1 MRKTIMQISSIL
13 KETLP
18 YIKNKYEV
26 EEVEIFGSYVR
37 KEDTDDSD
45 IDLLVSFSDAP
56 SLIKFIE
63 LENYLSGL
71 IGIKVD
77 LVMKNSLKK
86 NLRHFILREARP
98 I

>member
-1 MRKTIMQISSIL
+1 MRKMIMQISYIL

-18 YIKNKYEV
+18 YIKNKYDI
-26 EEVEIFGSYVR
+26 EELEIFGSYVR
-37 KEDTDDSD
+37 GEDTNNSD
-45 IDLLVSFSDAP
+45 IDLLVSFSNTP

-63 LENYLSGL
+63 LENYLSGV
-71 IGIKVD
+71 IGIKVH

-86 NLRHFILREARP
+86 NLRHYILREARP

>member
-1 MRKTIMQISSIL
+1 MRKMIMQISSIL

-18 YIKNKYEV
+18 YIKNKYGV
-26 EEVEIFGSYVR
+26 EEMEIFGSYVR
-37 KEDTDDSD
+37 EEDTANSD
-45 IDLLVSFSDAP
+45 IDLLVSFSKAP

-71 IGIKVD
+71 LGIKVD

-86 NLRHFILREARP
+86 NLRQNILSEARR

>member
-1 MRKTIMQISSIL
+1 MRKMIMQISSIL

-18 YIKNKYEV
+18 YIKNKYGV
-26 EEVEIFGSYVR
+26 EELEIFGSYVR
-37 KEDTDDSD
+37 GEDTDNSD
-45 IDLLVSFSDAP
+45 IDLLVSFNNTP

-63 LENYLSGL
+63 LENYLTGV

-77 LVMKNSLKK
+77 LVMKNSIKK
-86 NLRHFILREARP
+86 NLRQYILREARP